1 MVKDIVPDLLTKIQ
15 TEFEEAR
22 LDSEVLKSLLSKL
35 QSKSAGYLDANEYA
49 IELGEILSK
58 VLIGSVSSS
67 NLPDGKMYYNI
78 AKRLLTETLG
88 RNFELISGYAQQVQ
102 KNLNEE
108 AKIGLKVQVPELNQ
122 DRIAGIVNRF
132 SSEENFED
140 VSWLLGEPIVNFT
153 QSIIDDSIRKNAEF
167 HHKAG
172 LQPEIIRKSYF
183 HCCEWCQEVQGSYKY
198 PRVPKDVYRR
208 HQRCHCTVDY
218 DPKSGKRQ
226 NVWTK
231 RWSKEDSN
239 SHKEERIKQQKQYSE
254 KIIEK
259 KESEFKNR
267 QYIHYKNEA
276 IDAIKKTD
284 MSKKVGVDNYKKFI
298 DIFDTIKDENTLK
311 LYQKLGSKIEYEK
324 LGKSGNFAEK
334 NRVQLNQKAFDG
346 KIVRD
351 LNKYWS
357 QPLSTV
363 FHENG
368 HALDNLGL
376 QAITKGKKVVIGE
389 KKVRLFGE
397 TTNVSVYATH
407 SSHLPQYNL
416 RETIREDLW
425 RRINGDLPMIK
436 ELGENP
442 KQSEKNRIIKI
453 AKENQ
458 KKFQEE
464 MKELFKENP
473 SAVANLSDM
482 VEATGWYKEP
492 QPFGYG
498 HGKNYWKKPGSAE
511 AEFFAEISELIA
523 VDPEAYRVVKEILPN
538 AVNVYHKIVNDIL
551 KGV

>member
-1 MVKDIVPDLLTKIQ
+1 MEHDVLPDILQEVQDR
-15 TEFEEAR
+15 FER
-22 LDSEVLKSLLSKL
+22 DFGKSEIVRNAFETLKAK
-35 QSKSAGYLDANEYA
+35 KATYKTANEFA
-49 IELGEILSK
+49 IEVGEILSK
-58 VLIGSVSSS
+58 ALGASLIADK
-67 NLPDGKMYYNI
+67 LPDGKMYYNI
-78 AKRLLTETLG
+78 AQRLLTDVLG
-88 RNFELISGYAQQVQ
+88 RNYEIISGYTRDVQ
-102 KNLNEE
+102 KKLNTD
-108 AKIGLKVQVPELNQ
+108 AKISLKVQVPELNQ
-122 DRIAGIVNRF
+122 DRIAGIVNRLA
-132 SSEENFED
+132 SEEKFED
-140 VSWLLGEPIVNFT
+140 VSWLFGEPIVNFS
-153 QSIIDDSIRKNAEF
+153 QSIIDDSIQKNAEF
-167 HHKAG
+167 HYKSG
-172 LQPEIIRKSYF
+172 LQPEIVRKSYF
-183 HCCEWCQEVQGSYKY
+183 HCCDWCQEVQGSYKY
-198 PRVPKDVYRR
+198 PRVPRDVYRR
-208 HQRCHCTVDY
+208 HQRCRCTVDY
-218 DPKSGKRQ
+218 DPKSGKVQ

-231 RWSKEDSN
+231 KWSKEDSK
-239 SHKEERIKQQKQYSE
+239 SRKEERIKQQKQYSE
-254 KIIEK
+254 EIIEK

-267 QYIHYKNEA
+267 QLLHYKNEA
-276 IDAIKKTD
+276 IEAIKKTN
-284 MSKKVGVDNYKKFI
+284 MSKNVGTDNYKKFI

-324 LGKSGNFAEK
+324 LGKTGNFAEK
-334 NRVQLNQKAFDG
+334 NRVQLNQNAFDG
-346 KIVRD
+346 KSVKNLD
-351 LNKYWS
+351 KYWAK
-357 QPLSTV
+357 PLSTA

-368 HALDNLGL
+368 HALDYLGL
-376 QAITKGKKVVIGE
+376 QSITKGKKVVIGE

-442 KQSEKNRIIKI
+442 KQSEKNKIIKI

>member
-1 MVKDIVPDLLTKIQ
+1 
-15 TEFEEAR
+15 
-22 LDSEVLKSLLSKL
+22 
-35 QSKSAGYLDANEYA
+35 
-49 IELGEILSK
+49 
-58 VLIGSVSSS
+58 
-67 NLPDGKMYYNI
+67 
-78 AKRLLTETLG
+78 
-88 RNFELISGYAQQVQ
+88 
-102 KNLNEE
+102 
-108 AKIGLKVQVPELNQ
+108 
-122 DRIAGIVNRF
+122 
-132 SSEENFED
+132 
-140 VSWLLGEPIVNFT
+140 
-153 QSIIDDSIRKNAEF
+153 
-167 HHKAG
+167 
-172 LQPEIIRKSYF
+172 
-183 HCCEWCQEVQGSYKY
+183 
-198 PRVPKDVYRR
+198 
-208 HQRCHCTVDY
+208 
-218 DPKSGKRQ
+218 
-226 NVWTK
+226 
-231 RWSKEDSN
+231 
-239 SHKEERIKQQKQYSE
+239 
-254 KIIEK
+254 
-259 KESEFKNR
+259 
-267 QYIHYKNEA
+267 
-276 IDAIKKTD
+276 
-284 MSKKVGVDNYKKFI
+284 MSKKVGSDNYKKFI

-324 LGKSGNFAEK
+324 LGKTGNFAEK
-334 NRVQLNQKAFDG
+334 NRVQLNQSAFDG
-346 KIVRD
+346 KVVKT
-351 LNKYWS
+351 LNKYWAK
-357 QPLSTV
+357 PMSTT

-368 HALDNLGL
+368 HALDYLGL

-397 TTNVSVYATH
+397 TTKVSVYATH

-442 KQSEKNRIIKI
+442 KQSEKNKIIKI

-523 VDPEAYRVVKEILPN
+523 VDPEGYQVVKEILPN

>member
-1 MVKDIVPDLLTKIQ
+1 MEHDVLPDILQEVQDR
-15 TEFEEAR
+15 FER
-22 LDSEVLKSLLSKL
+22 DFGKSEIVRNAFETLKAK
-35 QSKSAGYLDANEYA
+35 KATYKTANEFA
-49 IELGEILSK
+49 IEVGEILSK
-58 VLIGSVSSS
+58 ALGASLIADK
-67 NLPDGKMYYNI
+67 LPDGKMYYNI
-78 AKRLLTETLG
+78 AQRLLTDVLG
-88 RNFELISGYAQQVQ
+88 RNYEIISGYTRAVQ
-102 KNLNEE
+102 KKLNTD
-108 AKIGLKVQVPELNQ
+108 AKISLKVQVPELNQ
-122 DRIAGIVNRF
+122 DRIAGIVNRLA
-132 SSEENFED
+132 SEEKFED
-140 VSWLLGEPIVNFT
+140 VSWLFGEPIVNFS
-153 QSIIDDSIRKNAEF
+153 QSIIDDSIQKNAEF
-167 HHKAG
+167 HYKSG
-172 LQPEIIRKSYF
+172 LQPEIVRKSYF
-183 HCCEWCQEVQGSYKY
+183 HCCDWCQEVQGSYKY
-198 PRVPKDVYRR
+198 PRVPRDVYRR
-208 HQRCHCTVDY
+208 HQRCRCTVDY
-218 DPKSGKRQ
+218 DPKSGKVQ

-231 RWSKEDSN
+231 KWSKEDSK
-239 SHKEERIKQQKQYSE
+239 SRKEERIKQQKQYSE
-254 KIIEK
+254 EIIEK

-267 QYIHYKNEA
+267 QLLHYKNEA
-276 IDAIKKTD
+276 IEAIKKTN
-284 MSKKVGVDNYKKFI
+284 MSKNVGTDNYKKFI

-324 LGKSGNFAEK
+324 LGKTGNFAEK
-334 NRVQLNQKAFDG
+334 NRVQLNQNAFDG
-346 KIVRD
+346 KSVKNLD
-351 LNKYWS
+351 KYWAK
-357 QPLSTV
+357 PLSTA

-368 HALDNLGL
+368 HALDYLGL
-376 QAITKGKKVVIGE
+376 QSITKGKKVVIGE

-442 KQSEKNRIIKI
+442 KQSEKNKIIKI